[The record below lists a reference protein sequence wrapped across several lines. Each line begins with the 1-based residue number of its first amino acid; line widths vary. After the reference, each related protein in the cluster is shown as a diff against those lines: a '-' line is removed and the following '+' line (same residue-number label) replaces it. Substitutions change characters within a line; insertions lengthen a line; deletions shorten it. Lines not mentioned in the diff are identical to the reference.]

1 LLVFIILPHYIPKSI
16 MFLNKFTLSVRDRKS
31 SRKFAHDNRVLTVS
45 NCYWQIIVETAL
57 L

>member
-1 LLVFIILPHYIPKSI
+1 

-31 SRKFAHDNRVLTVS
+31 SRKFARDNRVLTVS